1 MTDTGR
7 TTILSVLREALA
19 RTHLHARAL
28 FIRSTSRDHRYS
40 DHRDHCQHLLR
51 TGGCGSSRL
60 RYVVIGIA
68 AVAALGMAACGGL
81 WWRLGSGP
89 IAFDVVT
96 PWLISALEEKFGYGH
111 RVEVGGTVVERDEE
125 GRTAIRLR
133 DVVVRDAQ
141 GGVVASAPKADVGI
155 AAISL
160 FTGHLRAE
168 RLSLIGAEM
177 ALRIERDGQISIF
190 AGASGDRPLA
200 SIAAAAP
207 VGPVRA
213 EASGYRTASES
224 AGDGN
229 IALVAETSF
238 FAATAGWLQSLEG
251 AGLDGRDLTE
261 VGLRNGSISVDDRRT
276 GKRITFDNINLSMT
290 RLKQG
295 GVALGVNSAG
305 ADGPWSLNATV
316 TPISDGFRR
325 IEAVIRDVSPKD
337 ILLALRLGGNFS
349 ADVPLSAVIHGEIG
363 PDGVPRALN
372 GRIVGGAGRIGDA
385 RNQAAGVL
393 IDEVQAELR
402 WDPANRSLQIP
413 FEIHAGASR
422 VALMGVVTPPG
433 ERGGRWGISIPQGMV
448 LLASAERPK
457 DPPLMLDR
465 VGVRAHFDPASQ
477 KLEIEQLELRGVG
490 AGVAGSA
497 GIDFSGAE
505 PQLRVGVAATSMTT
519 LAFKRLWPAVVSPP
533 LREWIERSV
542 LSGNVERVD
551 ISTNMPLGSMLPD
564 SPPLP
569 EGAVWIEIKA
579 KGTTVQPVEG
589 LPAVRDVDITARV
602 TGRGATVTFGKG
614 TLELPSGRKLLIAGG
629 TFEAPDLSLPT
640 PPSRARL
647 RVEGGVD
654 AVAEMLAMEPL
665 REAGAMPFDA
675 ASTRGAVAA
684 QVAIAFP
691 LQRGVGRASVN
702 YAVEADVTGFSS
714 ERFFRGQKGEA
725 ALLQIKASQ
734 ELLQIKGDMRIG
746 GMPAVVDYRMPR
758 GAPDAEVRIQT
769 TLDDAGRARL
779 GLDLGGAM
787 TGLVPVKLNGRMKVG
802 DREGR
807 ETRIAVEADLTQARL
822 SEILPGWSK
831 PAGRGARASF
841 VLVDKGETIRLEDF
855 KLDGG
860 GAAIR
865 GTMEMDSD
873 GELILADLPSFA
885 ISDGDKASLKA
896 ERGSDGALKL
906 TLRGDL
912 YDGRGLVK
920 SSVSGQKPDLRAAR
934 ASDLDL
940 DIKVGAMTGYHG
952 EALRSLELRLSRRS
966 GTIRSF
972 SMSGKLG
979 RDAKI
984 MGDLRGR
991 GTGGRMVMYL
1001 EANDAGALFRFTD
1014 IYPRIVG
1021 GTASIAMDPPVLD
1034 NTPRDGLLNVKD
1046 FHVRGERVL
1055 DSVAAGGVD
1064 PNDRNAARSAQ
1075 VGNGV
1080 FFSRLRAE
1088 FTRSPGKFAIRDG
1101 VVWGPNIGA
1110 TVEGHLD
1117 YGRDEARLRGTFVPA
1132 YALNN
1137 LFSRVP
1143 VLGFFLGGGDNEGL
1157 LGVTY
1162 QVVGTPTNPILQ
1174 VNPMSAVAPGFLRKL
1189 FEFRGGS
1196 GGDER
1201 TGRIPDTVR

>member
-1 MTDTGR
+1 M
-7 TTILSVLREALA
+7 
-19 RTHLHARAL
+19 HLHARAL
-28 FIRSTSRDHRYS
+28 FIRSTSRDHRYG
-40 DHRDHCQHLLR
+40 DHRYGDHQQHCDHLLR

-60 RYVVIGIA
+60 RYLVIGVA
-68 AVAALGMAACGGL
+68 AVAAVGMTACGGL

-89 IAFDVVT
+89 IAFDMVT
-96 PWLISALEEKFGYGH
+96 PWLISALEDKFGHGH

-155 AAISL
+155 AAASL
-160 FTGHLRAE
+160 FTGHVRAE

-190 AGASGDRPLA
+190 AGAAGERPLA
-200 SIAAAAP
+200 SIAAATP
-207 VGPVRA
+207 IGSMPGQ
-213 EASGYRTASES
+213 ASGYTTASET
-224 AGDGN
+224 AGNGN
-229 IALVAETSF
+229 GAPLAETSF
-238 FAATAGWLQSLEG
+238 FAAAAGWLQSLEG

-261 VGLRNGSISVDDRRT
+261 IGLRNGSISVDDRRT

-337 ILLALRLGGNFS
+337 ILLALRLGGENFS

-363 PDGVPRALN
+363 PDGVPRALT

-385 RNQAAGVL
+385 RDKAAGVL

-402 WDPANRSLQIP
+402 WDPANRTLQVP

-422 VALMGVVTPPG
+422 LSLMGMVSPPA
-433 ERGGRWGISIPQGMV
+433 ERGGRWAISIPQGMV
-448 LLASAERPK
+448 LLASADRPK

-465 VGVRAHFDPASQ
+465 IGVRAYFDPAS
-477 KLEIEQLELRGVG
+477 KRLEVEQLELRGVG

-497 GIDFSGAE
+497 GIDFGGSE
-505 PQLRVGVAATSMTT
+505 PQLRVGIAATSMNTM
-519 LAFKRLWPAVVSPP
+519 AFKRLWPAVVSPP

-551 ISTNMPLGSMLPD
+551 ISTNMPLAAMLPE

-579 KGTTVQPVEG
+579 KGTTIQPVEA

-602 TGRGATVTFGKG
+602 TGRSATVTFGRG
-614 TLELPSGRKLLIAGG
+614 TLELASGRKLTISGG
-629 TFEAPDLSLPT
+629 TFEVPDVSLPT

-647 RVEGGVD
+647 RVEGGLD
-654 AVAEMLAMEPL
+654 AVAEMLALEPL

-702 YAVEADVTGFSS
+702 YAVDAEVSGFSA

-725 ALLQIKASQ
+725 NLLQIKASQ

-746 GMPAVVDYRMPR
+746 GMPAAVDYRMPR
-758 GAPDAEVRIQT
+758 GASDAEVRMQA
-769 TLDDAGRARL
+769 TLDDGGRSRL
-779 GLDLGGAM
+779 GLDLGGAL
-787 TGLVPVKLNGRMKVG
+787 TGPVPVKLNGRMKVG

-807 ETRIAVEADLTQARL
+807 ETRMAVEADLTQARL

-831 PAGRGARASF
+831 PPGRAARASF
-841 VLVDKGETIRLEDF
+841 VMVDKGQTIRLEDF
-855 KLDGG
+855 KLEGG

-865 GTMEMDSD
+865 GNLEMDSD
-873 GELILADLPSFA
+873 GELITADLPSFA
-885 ISDGDKASLKA
+885 VSDGDKASLKA
-896 ERGSDGALKL
+896 ERGADGALRL

-920 SSVSGQKPDLRAAR
+920 SSVSGQKPDQRAAR

-952 EALRSLELRLSRRS
+952 EALRSLELRLSRRN

-984 MGDLRGR
+984 SGDLRGR

-1001 EANDAGALFRFTD
+1001 EAADAGALFRFTD
-1014 IYPRIVG
+1014 VYPRIVG

-1064 PNDRNAARSAQ
+1064 PNDRNAARSVQ
-1075 VGNGV
+1075 TGNGV

-1088 FTRSPGKFAIRDG
+1088 FTRSPGKFAIREG

-1189 FEFRGGS
+1189 FEFRGGNS
-1196 GGDER
+1196 ADER
-1201 TGRIPDTVR
+1201 TGRLPDTVR